1 MQLFIDGDASPVK
14 QDVIDLAERFGLTVQ
29 IVTSVDHYTT
39 REYPAFVSMTYVDK
53 GQDMADFKIVSMVHK
68 GDILVTQDYG
78 LASLILPKA
87 RVLHHTGW
95 EYTATNIDQLLASRY
110 HSSQLRKAG
119 HRTKGPRPFSHEQR
133 QAFRELLER
142 MIKEE
147 LAKHQ
152 KQ

>member
-14 QDVIDLAERFGLTVQ
+14 DDVINLAEVYGLNVR

-39 REYPAFVSMTYVDK
+39 RQYPTFVSMTYVDK
-53 GQDMADFKIVSMVHK
+53 GQDMADFKIVSLMTK

-78 LASLILPKA
+78 LASLVLTKA

-95 EYTATNIDQLLASRY
+95 EYTSHNIDQLLASRY

-119 HRTKGPRPFSHEQR
+119 HRTKGPRPYSQDQR
-133 QAFRELLER
+133 EAFKRLLNTI
-142 MIKEE
+142 IKEE
-147 LAKHQ
+147 LSK
-152 KQ
+152 